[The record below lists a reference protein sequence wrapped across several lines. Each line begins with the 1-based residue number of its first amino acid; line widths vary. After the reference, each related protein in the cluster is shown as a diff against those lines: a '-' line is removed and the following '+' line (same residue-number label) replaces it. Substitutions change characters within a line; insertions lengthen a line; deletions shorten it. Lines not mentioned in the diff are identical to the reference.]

1 MNTEDT
7 FSVKYIYGELDPS
20 EEVIFEREI
29 SENED
34 LMIEV
39 ESMRETQKRLEKLPL
54 INPPSELSENVLNFL
69 EKKNERTERRQSYI
83 YLSVAASILVAVF
96 SGGYL
101 FITDSTENQNTKSAI
116 SEASGGSSTILNY
129 SSEELTL
136 QPVSPWVDKNDIIHM
151 NDLYNLQTGK
161 IEESIFK
168 NNFEKLTPVDRF
180 QQNFDVNRDFQLTG
194 SRN

>member
-7 FSVKYIYGELDPS
+7 LSVKYIYGELDPS

-29 SENED
+29 SESED

-39 ESMRETQKRLEKLPL
+39 ESMRETRKRLEKLPL

-69 EKKNERTERRQSYI
+69 EKKNEKTGQKQAYI
-83 YLSVAASILVAVF
+83 YLSVAASILVALF

-101 FITDSTENQNTKSAI
+101 FVADSAENQKMESAV
-116 SEASGGSSTILNY
+116 SEASGGSSAILNY
-129 SSEELTL
+129 SNEKPDLR
-136 QPVSPWVDKNDIIHM
+136 PASPWIDKNDIIYM

-161 IEESIFK
+161 AENSVFK
-168 NNFEKLTPVDRF
+168 NSFEKLTPVDRF